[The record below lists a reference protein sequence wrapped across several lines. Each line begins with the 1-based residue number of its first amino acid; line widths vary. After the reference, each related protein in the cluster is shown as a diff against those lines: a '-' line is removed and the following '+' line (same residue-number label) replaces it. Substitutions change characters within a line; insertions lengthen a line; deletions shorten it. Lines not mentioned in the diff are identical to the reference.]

1 MRSISKSLVALLAC
15 AQLSLYPHKG
25 PVHEEVIPVAV
36 RSTSADL
43 ELISHAVERAL
54 SKTEYNTARLDIL
67 GRKGL
72 PVLKDEEHTWLT
84 PIVAQEL
91 GAYAVE
97 ILGHHLHKDGEYTTI
112 QITASNGINNYEFTT
127 KYSDQ
132 QSWIA
137 APVRTFTFSRGEES
151 CTYTFDSIPKGWAL
165 QGAPDQERD
174 YLNAILNSVMDV
186 APQIHTTELEK
197 KSHYRMELHSAK

>member
-15 AQLSLYPHKG
+15 AQLSLYPYKG
-25 PVHEEVIPVAV
+25 PVQEEVAVPV

-43 ELISHAVERAL
+43 ELISRAVERAL
-54 SKTEYNTARLDIL
+54 SKTEYSTARLDIL
-67 GRKGL
+67 GREGL

-84 PIVAQEL
+84 PIVAREL
-91 GAYAVE
+91 GTYSVE
-97 ILGHHLHKDGEYTTI
+97 IFGHHLHKDGEYTTI
-112 QITASNGINNYEFTT
+112 QITASNGRNNYEFTT

-137 APVRTFTFSRGEES
+137 SPVRTFTFSRGEES
-151 CTYTFDSIPKGWAL
+151 CTYTFDPIPRGWAL
-165 QGAPDQERD
+165 QGVPDPERE

-186 APQIHTTELEK
+186 APQIHTAELGK
-197 KSHYRMELHSAK
+197 KRHYRMELHSGK